1 MYFQVDTDQAIWK
14 IIDGEAVMVH
24 ADSSEYFGLNA
35 SGTVLWQVLAT
46 STSSTEQLAVL
57 LAERFDRESA
67 GATLEVTAF
76 VDKAVAAGLIAQA
89 TPDES
94 DAGPTSAPDT
104 TTPQTSGPYEPPE
117 LVKFGDLA
125 TLVLSGE

>member
-1 MYFQVDTDQAIWK
+1 M
-14 IIDGEAVMVH
+14 
-24 ADSSEYFGLNA
+24 
-35 SGTVLWQVLAT
+35 
-46 STSSTEQLAVL
+46 L